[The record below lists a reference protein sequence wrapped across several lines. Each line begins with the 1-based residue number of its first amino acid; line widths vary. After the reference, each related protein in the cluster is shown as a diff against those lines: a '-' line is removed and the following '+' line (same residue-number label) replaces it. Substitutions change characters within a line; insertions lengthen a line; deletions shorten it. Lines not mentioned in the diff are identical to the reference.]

1 MLSVFQ
7 AASNMSASYA
17 LRKAAIL
24 QSAAGASLAVPGN
37 VNTGTGVVTH
47 RVRLTSTME
56 ASEII
61 RETDDVS
68 VPEVGVVH
76 VPVVKGD
83 FLALPHSVQEF
94 IAEYVSDETQSIC
107 SKIIY

>member
-1 MLSVFQ
+1 MLSVLLL
-7 AASNMSASYA
+7 ASTMSSASIA

-24 QSAAGASLAVPGN
+24 QSAAGASGGPVPSN
-37 VNTGTGVVTH
+37 VNAAGGTGGVVRH
-47 RVRLTSTME
+47 RVRLTSMME

-83 FLALPHSVQEF
+83 FLSLPHNVQEF
-94 IAEYVSDETQSIC
+94 IAEYVSDGTHL
-107 SKIIY
+107 K